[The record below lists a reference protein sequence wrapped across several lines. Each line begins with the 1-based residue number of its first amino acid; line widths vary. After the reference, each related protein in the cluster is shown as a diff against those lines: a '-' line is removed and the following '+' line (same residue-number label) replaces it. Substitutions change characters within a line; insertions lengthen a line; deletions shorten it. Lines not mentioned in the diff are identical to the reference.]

1 MFCVKRTMSGQNT
14 IHFVEWFSK
23 CRFSIDTEQNQRVIN
38 SPDTEFCRKLNG
50 GWATQEWPRLFWPR
64 HSLSTPGSSWSF
76 SDPSSSSEIC
86 RGCSQPRRG
95 SRRRSGHKLKGIHLL
110 GVKVLLEVHQS
121 LGNVASR
128 EEISKRQLYTIL
140 QHLGSIMMVCGEA
153 IMTEFQEMWNSEV
166 TLIIAD
172 IWALTWET
180 PIIWTKLV
188 AIWDDPN
195 LNRVHSQD
203 LRTSGNKHQSLLL
216 ITDWSTF
223 ETPSYNLMLKPEWR
237 LWNLSARPL
246 WLQGWE
252 FFWLGE
258 QEPLGV
264 QPVCLPPPIMA
275 FKNKQKL
282 ANHDATSGENGKKS
296 KICLTLSARLGDTY
310 RPFALFASVM
320 AFKVLSC
327 T

>member
-1 MFCVKRTMSGQNT
+1 MHNSSAPGINHDGLWRGDHDW
-14 IHFVEWFSK
+14 IPGDVELRSHTDH
-23 CRFSIDTEQNQRVIN
+23 CRHLSSHLKN
-38 SPDTEFCRKLNG
+38 SN
-50 GWATQEWPRLFWPR
+50 
-64 HSLSTPGSSWSF
+64 
-76 SDPSSSSEIC
+76 
-86 RGCSQPRRG
+86 
-95 SRRRSGHKLKGIHLL
+95 
-110 GVKVLLEVHQS
+110 
-121 LGNVASR
+121 
-128 EEISKRQLYTIL
+128 
-140 QHLGSIMMVCGEA
+140 
-153 IMTEFQEMWNSEV
+153 
-166 TLIIAD
+166 
-172 IWALTWET
+172 
-180 PIIWTKLV
+180 WTKLV

-223 ETPSYNLMLKPEWR
+223 ETPSYNLVQKPEWH

-275 FKNKQKL
+275 VKNKQKL

>member
-1 MFCVKRTMSGQNT
+1 MSGQNT
-14 IHFVEWFSK
+14 IHFDAWFSK
-23 CRFSIDTEQNQRVIN
+23 CRFSINTEQNQRVTN
-38 SPDTEFCRKLNG
+38 SPDTEFCRKLRG

-128 EEISKRQLYTIL
+128 EEISKRQLHTIV

-172 IWALTWET
+172 IWARTCET
-180 PIIWTKLV
+180 PPW
-188 AIWDDPN
+188 
-195 LNRVHSQD
+195 
-203 LRTSGNKHQSLLL
+203 
-216 ITDWSTF
+216 
-223 ETPSYNLMLKPEWR
+223 
-237 LWNLSARPL
+237 
-246 WLQGWE
+246 
-252 FFWLGE
+252 
-258 QEPLGV
+258 
-264 QPVCLPPPIMA
+264 
-275 FKNKQKL
+275 
-282 ANHDATSGENGKKS
+282 
-296 KICLTLSARLGDTY
+296 
-310 RPFALFASVM
+310 
-320 AFKVLSC
+320 
-327 T
+327 